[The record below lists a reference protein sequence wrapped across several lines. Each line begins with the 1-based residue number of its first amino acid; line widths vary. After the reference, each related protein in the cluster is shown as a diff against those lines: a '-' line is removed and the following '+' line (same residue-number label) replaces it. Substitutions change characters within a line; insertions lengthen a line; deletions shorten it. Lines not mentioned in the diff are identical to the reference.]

1 LPNTILAAVIMV
13 AVMGLI
19 DLDYPIALYRNRK
32 DEFLLLAATFTLT
45 LTIGIKEGIL
55 LGVLS
60 SLLLLVYRTSKPHL
74 AILGRIKGTDYF
86 KNIDRFA
93 DDVERNEK
101 VIIVRFDSQLY
112 FGNKDYFK
120 REVLRIIERSTAM
133 PEAIIIKAEPI
144 NYIDSSAMFMLES
157 LIEELKHRGIKVLF
171 SNVIG
176 PTRDIIQKTG
186 LLENI
191 GKQHFF
197 VNTIDA
203 YNYVLNSRP
212 SNEIQRKISLQAL

>member
-1 LPNTILAAVIMV
+1 
-13 AVMGLI
+13 
-19 DLDYPIALYRNRK
+19 
-32 DEFLLLAATFTLT
+32 
-45 LTIGIKEGIL
+45 
-55 LGVLS
+55 
-60 SLLLLVYRTSKPHL
+60 
-74 AILGRIKGTDYF
+74 
-86 KNIDRFA
+86 
-93 DDVERNEK
+93 
-101 VIIVRFDSQLY
+101 
-112 FGNKDYFK
+112 
-120 REVLRIIERSTAM
+120 M